1 MAEETKTTNNTKL
14 EQMLVEFKKCLE
26 KQFNQSFDYE
36 TVWVYMGGT
45 GGWNTALEEASKI
58 YFPAI
63 YKIYSQLDWVESDNF
78 DNWLLDCALAHGI
91 CKPMN
96 EDPNY
101 LTGDVEENI

>member
-1 MAEETKTTNNTKL
+1 MEETKTMNNTKL
-14 EQMLVEFKKCLE
+14 KEMLVEFKNCLE

-36 TVWVYMGGT
+36 TIWVYTGGT
-45 GGWNTALEEASKI
+45 QGWNTALEQASKI

-78 DNWLLDCALAHGI
+78 DDWLLDCALAHDI

-96 EDPNY
+96 EDPDY
-101 LTGDVEENI
+101 LTGDAEENT